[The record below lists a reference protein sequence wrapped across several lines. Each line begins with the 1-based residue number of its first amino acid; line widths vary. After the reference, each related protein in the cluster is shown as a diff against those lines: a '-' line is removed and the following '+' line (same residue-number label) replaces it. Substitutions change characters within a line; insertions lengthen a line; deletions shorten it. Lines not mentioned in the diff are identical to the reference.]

1 MLPTSAAASN
11 LIWWCFGFIRFL
23 YFSVFVLFM
32 KHVLFVLVGGASVS
46 LMRFLFSFVLFVCFL
61 LHTTSPVASPGTGEG
76 AYPSCL
82 RLGLFC
88 LPLFGLPLLYIR
100 NSFLGYLFRLNFLL
114 FFPFFSFSLF
124 FHFFISIFPSI
135 SVSMYL
141 GCRRADV
148 CCACRIQYDGI
159 VVLRC
164 ILLLQHYDELL

>member
-1 MLPTSAAASN
+1 MTWYLLSN
-11 LIWWCFGFIRFL
+11 
-23 YFSVFVLFM
+23 
-32 KHVLFVLVGGASVS
+32 
-46 LMRFLFSFVLFVCFL
+46 
-61 LHTTSPVASPGTGEG
+61 
-76 AYPSCL
+76 SCL

-164 ILLLQHYDELL
+164 ILLYSITMNCCSICHSCVTRVLYIYTWRIITDTRWGVLDVDGYKENTHLIPDIQGLWSQTTTR